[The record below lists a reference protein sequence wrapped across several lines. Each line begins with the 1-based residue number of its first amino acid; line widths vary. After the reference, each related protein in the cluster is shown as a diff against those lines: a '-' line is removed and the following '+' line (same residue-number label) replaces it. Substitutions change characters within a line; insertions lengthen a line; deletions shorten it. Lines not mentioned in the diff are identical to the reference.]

1 MKMSIITVCYNSEKY
16 INSAIESLLAQTYKD
31 IEYIIIDGG
40 SKDNTVNLIKQF
52 EPAFNGKLKWSSEK
66 DNGLYDAMN
75 KGIQKATGE
84 VIGLIN
90 SDDLFCD
97 DFAIE
102 KVMNVFKRNNK
113 LDSVY
118 ADLFYVSQNDTD
130 KIVRRWITG
139 SQKPFK
145 NGWHPAHPTFYIKRK
160 VYENFG
166 YFNLDFKLAA
176 DFEIM
181 LRFLEKYQISAYYL
195 AEPIVKMRLG
205 GETNKSLKNI
215 YNQNIECV
223 KAFRLNQIYV
233 NKFLYPFYRT
243 IPKLLQFKK

>member
-1 MKMSIITVCYNSEKY
+1 MKISIISVCYNSEKF
-16 INSAIESLLAQTYKD
+16 ITSAIESVLNQTYTD

-40 SKDNTVNLIKQF
+40 SKDNTLKIIKQF
-52 EPAFNGKLKWSSEK
+52 EPKFNGRMKWISEI

-75 KGIQKATGE
+75 KGIQMATGD

-97 DFAIE
+97 NFAIE
-102 KVMNVFKRNNK
+102 KVMTIFNKEEK

-118 ADLFYVSQNDTD
+118 ADLYYVSQTDTN
-130 KIVRRWITG
+130 KIVRRWVTG
-139 SQKPFK
+139 KQKCFK
-145 NGWHPAHPTFYIKRK
+145 DGWHPAHPTFYIKNE
-160 VYENFG
+160 VYEKFG
-166 YFNLDFKLAA
+166 DFNLEYKLAA

-181 LRFLEKYQISAYYL
+181 LRFLEKYQISTYYL

-215 YNQNIECV
+215 YNQNIECI
-223 KAFRLNQIYV
+223 KAFSLNQIYV
-233 NKFLYPFYRT
+233 NKLLYPFYRT